1 MRRWLRWLGYVFL
14 LAGLVMIPWMVWLGV
29 SLPATATA
37 RHWPQAWIG
46 LDVLEAL
53 GFLATGALAVRGDRR
68 LALPAA
74 GTAALLAA
82 DAWFDVNTAGPGADF
97 TSALILAL
105 GAEIPLSVGLAFL
118 AWRVAGAQF
127 GKS

>member
-1 MRRWLRWLGYVFL
+1 MSRWLRWLGYAFV

-37 RHWPQAWIG
+37 RHWPRAWIG

-53 GFLATGALAVRGDRR
+53 GFVTTGVLAVRGDRR

-74 GTAALLAA
+74 GTAALLAV

-97 TSALILAL
+97 TTALVLAL
-105 GAEIPLSVGLAFL
+105 CAEIPLAIGCAVL
-118 AWRVAGAQF
+118 AWRVAGQN
-127 GKS
+127 GS